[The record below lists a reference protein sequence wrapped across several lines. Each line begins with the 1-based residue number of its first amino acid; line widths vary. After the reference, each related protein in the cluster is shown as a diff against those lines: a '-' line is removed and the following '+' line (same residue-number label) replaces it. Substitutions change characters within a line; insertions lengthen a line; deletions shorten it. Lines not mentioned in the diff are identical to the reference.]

1 MSFGEGLGQ
10 KQVNGCVH
18 LPCLTESPDSVKT
31 FIECLLCASD
41 SDKTAELAK
50 VNYKE
55 KGKDLRNVEGR
66 IDRPGD

>member
-1 MSFGEGLGQ
+1 MDVF
-10 KQVNGCVH
+10 N
-18 LPCLTESPDSVKT
+18 LPCLTGSPDSIKT

-55 KGKDLRNVEGR
+55 KGKDLRNVQGR